1 MRIAAMVLG
10 ILGGLIGAYLVT
22 FSPWEVPAWILL
34 TWTLLLPVVAIA
46 GGVLALR
53 RPAVGGIL
61 MLVSGIAGVIAAHL
75 YWLHPGYWLGYIFAG
90 FLLIMG
96 GAIALAA
103 REKRPAARVAVMALG
118 ILGGLFGAYGAYI
131 AMPWVPL
138 LSAAIVFFFPHRNCR
153 RSTSSEETGGGRDI
167 DAHTLDRFLFGGSF
181 WAISRDGGSALQFS
195 LYYC

>member
-34 TWTLLLPVVAIA
+34 TWILLLPVAAIA

-90 FLLIMG
+90 ILLITG

-118 ILGGLFGAYGAYI
+118 ILGGLFDASGAYI
-131 AMPWVPL
+131 AMSWVPL
-138 LSAAIVFFFPHRNCR
+138 LSAAIVF
-153 RSTSSEETGGGRDI
+153 
-167 DAHTLDRFLFGGSF
+167 L
-181 WAISRDGGSALQFS
+181 FS
-195 LYYC
+195 LIAIAG